1 MPTVQVL
8 TEPEPGLARSL
19 AERGHYVLQA
29 YDERP
34 VSRGEVRT
42 LARPSG
48 EGIASALMRAG
59 IAEPRAKALARDSAR
74 NLAVLRRLIPG
85 APGGLPK
92 WAEEPPP
99 HALLAAL
106 LAGGWDEHAEADRTR
121 LSELADQPYD
131 AVIAALAPYVGQFD
145 SPLQKIGSTTC
156 PEAGLSF

>member
-1 MPTVQVL
+1 
-8 TEPEPGLARSL
+8 
-19 AERGHYVLQA
+19 
-29 YDERP
+29 
-34 VSRGEVRT
+34 
-42 LARPSG
+42 
-48 EGIASALMRAG
+48 MRAG
-59 IAEPRAKALARDSAR
+59 IADPRAKALARDSAR

-131 AVIAALAPYVGQFD
+131 AVIAALARYVGQFDSPLQKIGSTWRYDAVIAALAPYVGQFD
-145 SPLQKIGSTTC
+145 SPLQKIGSTWRVASPSDAWFLLTEQSAHC
-156 PEAGLSF
+156 SPLWPRRGWSVRR